1 MMLAAECEL
10 IQEKEVIQQHF
21 GAPGQ
26 LDYHYL
32 MKFSMQSTSTYLNG
46 NPLESSLG

>member
-10 IQEKEVIQQHF
+10 IQEKEVIQQYL

-26 LDYHYL
+26 QAYHDL
-32 MKFSMQSTSTYLNG
+32 MKFSMQSTSTHLNG
-46 NPLESSLG
+46 NPLESS